1 MHKNEYTRM
10 YCPKCGKEIPSGADF
25 CPGCGNRVDSGNS
38 DSRYYQDSQ
47 PYTVQ
52 PQRPLKKKKDAF
64 LGSFLLGLLL
74 GAIGVIIAVI
84 IYNGDKKNYE
94 EDPTVYALV
103 VSILAGLLWIVLLVI
118 LVAFVLATSPTTAII

>member
-1 MHKNEYTRM
+1 M

-25 CPGCGNRVDSGNS
+25 CPACGNRTNAGYSSTGN
-38 DSRYYQDSQ
+38 YQDSTA
-47 PYTVQ
+47 YTVNQ
-52 PQRPLKKKKDAF
+52 GRPLKKKKDAF

-74 GAIGVIIAVI
+74 GAIGVVLAVI

-103 VSILAGLLWIVLLVI
+103 VSILAGFVWVLVLAI
-118 LVAFVLATSPTTAII
+118 FVGYLIATSPATII